1 MQIVY
6 NYNNTQLCTNGVGD
20 AILDDPN
27 VNLPMLSY
35 SNQLS

>member
-1 MQIVY
+1 MVY

>member
-1 MQIVY
+1 MVY
-6 NYNNTQLCTNGVGD
+6 IYNKPQLYTNGVGD
-20 AILDDPN
+20 TILDDPN